1 MICVFCCN
9 GIDDDSFYCDQC
21 GKEILMCPECGRSGK
36 RKVCTFDGTALV
48 PVKSGSVASSPT
60 VIEESKEVAEET
72 AQTEQGKVSEALLQT
87 EVGILHLVNKT
98 LGLDLKPQDGDI
110 IGRTSGQ
117 FVDAF
122 GKYPQ
127 VSGKH
132 LEVKFDPG
140 KGWLVKDLDSTNGT
154 KYNKKKLEPF
164 KLCALAD
171 KAYIHIANI
180 EFYIQIEEKVK
191 TVKNGTLRL

>member
-1 MICVFCCN
+1 MICVFCS
-9 GIDDDSFYCDQC
+9 GSIDDDSFYCDQC

-60 VIEESKEVAEET
+60 VVDASKEVAEKK
-72 AQTEQGKVSEALLQT
+72 AQTEES
-87 EVGILHLVNKT
+87 ILHLVNKT

-110 IGRTSGQ
+110 IGRNSGQ

-132 LEVKFDPG
+132 IEVNFDS
-140 KGWLVKDLDSTNGT
+140 KIGWLVKDLGSTNGT

-164 KLCALAD
+164 KLCALTD
-171 KAYIHIANI
+171 KTYIHIANI
-180 EFYIQIEEKVK
+180 EFYIRIEEKTK
-191 TVKNGTLRL
+191 TGENGTLRL